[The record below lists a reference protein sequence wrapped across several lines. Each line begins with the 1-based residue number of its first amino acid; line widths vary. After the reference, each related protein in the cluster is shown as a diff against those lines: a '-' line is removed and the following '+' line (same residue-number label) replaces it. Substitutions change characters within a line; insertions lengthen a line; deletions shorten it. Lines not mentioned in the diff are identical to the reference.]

1 MTEQVIYRDRATGEM
16 ISEALI
22 LPKVQDALARSR
34 VAMWIGDVLLN
45 THWFCWLLGKGMDWA
60 GSRKKIPA
68 FVEKYDIDLDEVE
81 QPIARY
87 KNLNAFFARKLK
99 PGARPFVSDLRVFCS
114 PADGKALV
122 YPELC
127 EQTRLPVKGA
137 HVDIAQLLASQT
149 AATPYC
155 NGAALVIRLAPAD
168 YHRFHFPVDGIATP
182 PTEIAGRYYLVNPIL
197 LDVKPDLFA
206 HNKRAVTYLETAD
219 FGRVMI
225 MEIAGWAVGRIV
237 QTYRTGRVARGA
249 EKGYFQ
255 FGGSTLVLLF
265 KPGRIVF
272 DEDLIRNAQEGI
284 EVHVHAGSQLG
295 VSA

>member
-34 VAMWIGDVLLN
+34 VAMWIGDMLLN

-68 FVEKYDIDLDEVE
+68 FVEKYAIDLDEVE
-81 QPIARY
+81 QPIAQY

-99 PGARPFVSDLRVFCS
+99 PGARPFVSDPCVFCS
-114 PADGKALV
+114 PADGKVLV
-122 YPELC
+122 YSKLC

-137 HVDIAQLLASQT
+137 HVDIAQLLASQL

-265 KPGRIVF
+265 EPERIVF
-272 DEDLIRNAQEGI
+272 DEDLIRNAQAGI
-284 EVHVHAGSQLG
+284 EVQVRAGSQLG